1 MANPLAALRSVI
13 KIGRFEADPITRR
26 LARTANVHD
35 LRRIAKRR
43 LPGGVF
49 DYIDGGAEDER
60 TMNGNEQA
68 FADATF
74 RPRILVG
81 SS

>member
-1 MANPLAALRSVI
+1 MANPLATLRSVI
-13 KIGRFEADPITRR
+13 KIGRFETDPVVRR

-49 DYIDGGAEDER
+49 DYICLLY
-60 TMNGNEQA
+60 TSPS
-68 FADATF
+68 
-74 RPRILVG
+74 PRD
-81 SS
+81 